1 MERGAT
7 PQTEKDM
14 NAELVEDNLPV
25 PRDSLEQLLRHRER
39 ALEHFR
45 QALILLQQA
54 EREAIA
60 AAPCEPYAGMVYKTI
75 DRHLYGLSTE
85 DTNGKW
91 LSDLMASAAKNL
103 DYWAW
108 TSLQRL
114 SGLRSLM
121 DEKVAK
127 EFKKQLEERPPPF
140 TADNIKAT
148 YMGLAADSQNI
159 FERGLI
165 NVFKSASSSWHVTNS
180 SFRINPRCI
189 LTRMCR
195 GKGRFGGLN
204 YNGAREQ
211 LQDLERV
218 FFVLDGKRPPEGG
231 NAADIFEA
239 ALKESQTVADSEYF
253 SVRMFPVNGNMHLKF
268 KRLDLVEKANAII
281 VKHLGGLVPDDRRHH
296 GKRR

>member
-1 MERGAT
+1 
-7 PQTEKDM
+7 M

-25 PRDSLEQLLRHRER
+25 PRDSLEQLLRHRAR
-39 ALEHFR
+39 ALDLFR
-45 QALILLQQA
+45 QAMILLQEA
-54 EREAIA
+54 ESAALA
-60 AAPCEPYAGMVYKTI
+60 AAPMEPYAGMVYKTI
-75 DRHLYGLSTE
+75 DRALYGISTN
-85 DTNGKW
+85 DTDGKW
-91 LSDLMASAAKNL
+91 LSDLMARAAQNL

-121 DEKVAK
+121 DDKAAK
-127 EFKKQLEERPPPF
+127 EFKKQLEEKAPPF

-148 YMGLAADSQNI
+148 YMGLAADSVNI

-165 NVFKSASSSWHVTNS
+165 NVFKKTTSSWHVTNS

-195 GKGRFGGLN
+195 GKGPYSGLN
-204 YNGAREQ
+204 YNGAREE

-218 FFVLDGKRPPEGG
+218 FFVLDGKKPPEGG

-239 ALKESQTVADSEYF
+239 ALKRSETTADSEYF
-253 SVRMFPVNGNMHLKF
+253 SCRMFPVNGNMHLKF
-268 KRLDLVEKANAII
+268 KRLDLVERANAII